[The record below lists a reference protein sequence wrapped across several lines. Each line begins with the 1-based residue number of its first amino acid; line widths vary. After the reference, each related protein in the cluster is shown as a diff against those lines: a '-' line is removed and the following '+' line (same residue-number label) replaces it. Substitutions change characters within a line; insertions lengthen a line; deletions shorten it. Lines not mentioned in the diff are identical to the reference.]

1 MRPRVALA
9 ALVLAAVCALL
20 ARRVRLDGDVSRLV
34 PDRNPELRQAVAL
47 VRRVAVVD
55 VEGAA
60 QDARL
65 FVERLPPA
73 YEVRA
78 APTGA
83 EILDLVDHLRDRTP
97 LLLDDPAALE
107 QHTKDVPRRL
117 RALARRLQEPDGAH
131 LARRAAQDPLGI
143 TDLAL
148 RPLEALT
155 AGLEGARFDEAG
167 VRSGDGRHRLVL
179 VDPGFPAADT
189 ERTEAFLAT
198 IRRAGEGLTIRHLG
212 AHRATHDNARR
223 IESDAVR
230 SGIVGSILILAIA
243 LLVFRRLAPV
253 LLAVTPALFGVAVA
267 LGVLALFRDSVAAAV
282 VGFSAALLGIT
293 IDYAIHIFYRGSR
306 VPVRAILIGATT
318 TAAAFLCLNASSL
331 PGLREAGTLGAI
343 GVVAA
348 ALFALAALKRRG
360 PRKGADLGRITAFL
374 QGRKTLLVAVLPLLF
389 LLLGIPRLRAEGDVF
404 KMSRLSADA
413 ERDEREIEE
422 IWGDAFRASMVLV
435 EGKDL
440 EQALER
446 NDAVAAR
453 LDGRPHASI
462 AGLLPSLRTQEQRWR
477 RWQAFWSAERVA
489 ALREAVAG
497 SAEAA
502 GFRADAFEPFFAWLK
517 TRPDPLRAE
526 DLPAALLRDRVQES
540 EQGWWI
546 ATPVFDPDLEEMEG
560 ALVVNRAAIVRR
572 VAETV
577 VTELRTLGV
586 LAFVVVG
593 VVVGLWF
600 GRLRPVLVVLASL
613 AASCLATIGLLG
625 WLGVGITLA
634 NTAFVVF
641 LFGLAVDYAI
651 FMVEARLERARTG
664 VDRVAESDGAVLLC
678 SFTTCAGF
686 LALATASHPVL
697 QSIGITAVAGIA
709 TAAVL
714 MQMLVP
720 RLWRSERE
728 PRTVAALFRDQGP
741 VLSRYAAGKARR
753 DPVVPLAATLGPRR
767 EILVAGCGYGVF
779 AARILLERPAQ
790 HLRGI
795 DRDPRKIEVARRTLR
810 RFENATFV
818 CGDLRTTDPGR
829 PDLVTL
835 LDVLHYWSEERQAE
849 ILRRVVAA
857 LEPGGELLFRDGCLD
872 RPGHGGVRR
881 RETFALRIGF
891 TQAADGLHFR
901 TETGWRNLLSGCG
914 LDVGAEPAGPESG
927 NLILRCRKPKP

>member
-9 ALVLAAVCALL
+9 ALALAAVCALL
-20 ARRVRLDGDVSRLV
+20 ARGVRLDGDVSRLV
-34 PDRNPELRQAVAL
+34 PEDSPELRQAVAL
-47 VRRVAVVD
+47 LRRVAVVD
-55 VEGAA
+55 VEGGAA
-60 QDARL
+60 DARR
-65 FVERLPPA
+65 FIERLPPA

-78 APTGA
+78 APDEA
-83 EILDLVDHLRDRTP
+83 ELLDLVDTLRKKTP
-97 LLLDDPAALE
+97 LLLDDPAEL
-107 QHTKDVPRRL
+107 DLGNVPERL
-117 RALARRLQEPDGAH
+117 QTLARRLQEPDGAH
-131 LARRAAQDPLGI
+131 LARRAARDPLGI

-148 RPLEALT
+148 KPLEALT
-155 AGLEGARFDEAG
+155 AGLSDARFDEAG
-167 VRSGDGRHRLVL
+167 VKSADGRHRLVL

-189 ERTEAFLAT
+189 ERTEEFLAT
-198 IRRAGEGLTIRHLG
+198 LRRAGEGLTVRHLG

-230 SGIVGSILILAIA
+230 SGIVGSILILALT

-253 LLAVTPALFGVAVA
+253 LLAITPALFGVAIA

-293 IDYAIHIFYRGSR
+293 IDYAIHIFYGTR

-343 GVVAA
+343 GVLAA
-348 ALFALAALKRRG
+348 ALFALAALTKRGERR
-360 PRKGADLGRITAFL
+360 PLDLGRITAVL
-374 QGRKTLLVAVLPLLF
+374 QSRTALRIAILPLLF
-389 LLLGIPRLRAEGDVF
+389 LLVGLPRLRAEGDVL
-404 KMSRLSADA
+404 KMSRLSAEA

-435 EGKDL
+435 EGEDL
-440 EQALER
+440 EQALQR

-453 LDGRPHASI
+453 LDSRPHASI
-462 AGLLPSLRTQEQRWR
+462 AGLLPSLRTQEERWR
-477 RWQAFWSAERVA
+477 RWQAFWSAERIA
-489 ALREAVAG
+489 GLREAVAG
-497 SAEAA
+497 TAEAA
-502 GFRADAFEPFFAWLK
+502 GFRADAFEPFFAWLE
-517 TRPDPLRAE
+517 TRPEPLRAD
-526 DLPAALLRDRVQES
+526 DLPAALLRDRVQRTA
-540 EQGWWI
+540 QGWWI
-546 ATPVFDPDLEEMEG
+546 ATPVFDPGLEELDG
-560 ALVVNRAAIVRR
+560 ALVVNRAAMVRR
-572 VAETV
+572 IAGTVA
-577 VTELRTLGV
+577 TELRTLGL

-600 GRLRPVLVVLASL
+600 GRLRPVVVVLASL
-613 AASCLATIGLLG
+613 ALSCVATIGLLG

-651 FMVEARLERARTG
+651 FLVEARLSKARTG

-678 SFTTCAGF
+678 GFTTCAGF

-709 TAAVL
+709 VAAVL

-720 RLWRSERE
+720 RLWREAPE

-741 VLSRYAAGKARR
+741 ILSRYAAGKARR
-753 DPVVPLAATLGPRR
+753 DPVMSLAASLGPRR
-767 EILVAGCGYGVF
+767 DILVAGCGYGVL

-810 RFENATFV
+810 GFENATFA
-818 CGDLRTTDPGR
+818 CGDLRTTDLGQ
-829 PDLVTL
+829 PDLITL
-835 LDVLHYWSEERQAE
+835 LDVLHYWSGERQAE
-849 ILRRVVAA
+849 ILERVVAA
-857 LEPGGELLFRDGCLD
+857 LEPGGELLFRDGCLGS
-872 RPGHGGVRR
+872 PGHAGVRR
-881 RETFALRIGF
+881 REAFALRIGF

-901 TETGWRNLLSGCG
+901 TETGWRNLLHGCG
-914 LDVGAEPAGPESG
+914 LDVDAEPSAPDSG